1 MLSFGTG
8 QGYLKAGFLGFNKSG
23 KTHTA
28 MLLALELRKRLNLK
42 KPLALFDT
50 EAGGEYIAPRV
61 KRETGLALIGVK
73 ARSMLD
79 LLTLAKECEA
89 GAADILI
96 VDSITHPWRELC
108 QAYFVQINKAREAM
122 RKPKRTRLEFPD
134 WAAIKERWGD
144 WTDFYLN
151 SKLHIAICG
160 RAGFEWDFQDS
171 ENADGTT
178 RKELVKTGV
187 KMKVESEFGFEP
199 SLLVEMERLQVPD
212 STQPTRFKIVHRAT
226 VLGDR
231 FDVMDGKTIDNP
243 TGEWFAPHLDM
254 LTPGASNVVDV
265 TPKTDMGVDEA
276 GDAQFQRERRDR
288 TKLCEEIQGEI
299 VKAYPGQSA
308 VEKRAKMELLEK
320 CCGTKSWTAVEGFG
334 IERLRGALADI
345 RLYLQTVAVAAGK
358 EE

>member
-1 MLSFGTG
+1 MLTFGTG

-28 MLLALELRKRLNLK
+28 MLLALELRKRLSITT
-42 KPLALFDT
+42 PIAIFDT
-50 EAGGEYIAPRV
+50 EAGGEAIASRV
-61 KRETGLALIGVK
+61 RKETGMPLIGEK
-73 ARSMLD
+73 SRSMAD
-79 LLTLAKECEA
+79 LLKLARECEA
-89 GAADILI
+89 GAAEILI

-108 QAYFVQINKAREAM
+108 QAYLAQVNKAREAM
-122 RKPKRTRLEFPD
+122 GRAKRTRLEFQD
-134 WAAIKERWGD
+134 WAAIKERWSE

-151 SKLHIAICG
+151 SKLHIIICG
-160 RAGFEWDFQDS
+160 RAGFEWDFEET

-178 RKELVKTGV
+178 RKELVKTGI

-212 STQPTRFKIVHRAT
+212 SSQPTRFRIVHRAT

-254 LTPGASNVVDV
+254 LTPGATNIVDV
-265 TPKTDMGVDEA
+265 AAKTDMHVDEA
-276 GDAQFQRERRDR
+276 GDAAFQRERRDR

-334 IERLRGALADI
+334 IERLRAALADV
-345 RLYLQTVAVAAGK
+345 RAYLKTATVAAGK